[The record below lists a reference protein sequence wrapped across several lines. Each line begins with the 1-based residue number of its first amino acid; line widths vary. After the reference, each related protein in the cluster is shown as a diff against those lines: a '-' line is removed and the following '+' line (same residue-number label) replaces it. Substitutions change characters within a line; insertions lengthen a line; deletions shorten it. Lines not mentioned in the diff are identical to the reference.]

1 MINNLSLKS
10 IRDGFGEALVEL
22 GNKNPDVV
30 VLTADLA
37 DSTRVKDFADKF
49 PDRFF
54 RLELPNRRL

>member
-1 MINNLSLKS
+1 MLKS

-22 GNKNPDVV
+22 GSKNPDVV

-37 DSTRVKDFADKF
+37 DSTRVKDFADNF

-54 RLELPNRRL
+54 QV